1 MDILHITQTKNV
13 PSIIKNGIFRSKPLL
28 PQYDEVMKED
38 YGSNYDCEKGLVFG
52 FPENINQRNRYI
64 KDFFYWKTWGE
75 KRNIFLDDCD
85 YDQFTKCQE
94 IGSDVFSHIK
104 ITPVYFSVILINI
117 PYHPLYGWYQ
127 HEQSHTMNVFW
138 SNMDT
143 RYEHNDKPLVL
154 INYDI
159 KPDKIKK
166 VIGIGESTLNRNNK
180 INVSLKI

>member
-1 MDILHITQTKNV
+1 MDVLHITQTKNV
-13 PSIIKNGIFRSKPLL
+13 PSIMENGIFRSKALL
-28 PQYDEVMKED
+28 PQYDELMKED

-75 KRNIFLDDCD
+75 KRNIFLNNCD
-85 YDQFTKCQE
+85 YDQFTKCRE
-94 IGSDVFSHIK
+94 IGPDVFSHIK
-104 ITPVYFSVILINI
+104 ITPVSFSVILINI
-117 PYHPLYGWYQ
+117 PYRPLYGWYQ
-127 HEQSHTMNVFW
+127 HEQSHTMNVHW

-159 KPDKIKK
+159 KPDRIKK
-166 VIGIGESTLNRNNK
+166 VIATGESTLNRNNK